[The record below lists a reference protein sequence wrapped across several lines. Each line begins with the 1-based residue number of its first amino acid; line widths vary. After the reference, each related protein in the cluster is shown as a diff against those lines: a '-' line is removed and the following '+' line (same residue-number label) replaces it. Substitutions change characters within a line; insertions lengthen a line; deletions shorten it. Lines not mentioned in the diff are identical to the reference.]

1 MNQQIREITK
11 RNKQIESYQPQYL
24 FESLQRANVD
34 CGYDQKILQE
44 VCETI
49 ELFLKSQPQDILA
62 TSAIREMVLKV
73 LDSRHMENLKRNYQ
87 SFHQKRMDLYS
98 DVLVHN
104 LDEETPPALF
114 SKPCLLESLQHVWGF
129 SRARSREIEHW
140 IEEQLIRMKMMV
152 VTNRLIRSLV
162 ENKCFAEGYR
172 SNFAL
177 GQKIGFYQMDLEQE
191 IFFFTE
197 SPNQLA
203 QQLGHS
209 ILQTFQNQDLLT
221 VEIKEYLKNEQL
233 EISPLSPIKWVSG
246 WIDEND
252 PSLLDYSERYS
263 LWDIQRLGPPPI
275 RNSRLWLL
283 HGDSE
288 VFQQNAERIYEDSE
302 WRNIAIKP
310 IHLSFQVSP
319 GHLVQETTIPLKTL
333 KGIVLLEDLNQRL
346 DAISVFQMC
355 KWKFLNTLGAS
366 HQFNSKN
373 TVYARWIRQPSYCQ
387 IALQGSLNEEVDQL
401 QEILDL
407 TLLKIQ
413 SFQDTNKINYRAVLR
428 LGKTELEFE
437 PRKERVSYQ
446 TLLKNIWDWEKDKI
460 SPTLS
465 LVELFSFASL
475 GVTRIRSEILRV
487 LPATPASSS
496 SQS

>member
-1 MNQQIREITK
+1 MNQQIREVTK
-11 RNKQIESYQPQYL
+11 RNKQTEPYQPQYL
-24 FESLQRANVD
+24 FESLQRANME
-34 CGYDQKILQE
+34 CGYDQKILKE

-49 ELFLKSQPQDILA
+49 ELFLKSQPQDVLA
-62 TSAIREMVLKV
+62 TSAIREMVIKV
-73 LDSRHMENLKRNYQ
+73 LDSRYMENLNRTYQ

-129 SRARSREIEHW
+129 SRARSRELEHW
-140 IEEQLIRMKMMV
+140 IEEQLIRMKIMV
-152 VTNRLIRSLV
+152 VTNRLIRSLI
-162 ENKCFAEGYR
+162 ENKCFTEGYR

-197 SPNQLA
+197 SPDHLA
-203 QQLGHS
+203 QQIGHS

-221 VEIKEYLKNEQL
+221 PEIKEYLKNEQL
-233 EISPLSPIKWVSG
+233 EVSPLSPIKWVSG
-246 WIDEND
+246 CVDEND
-252 PSLLDYSERYS
+252 SSLLEYSERYS
-263 LWDIQRLGPPPI
+263 FWDIQKLGLPPASDFQM
-275 RNSRLWLL
+275 RVL
-283 HGDSE
+283 HAPSDF
-288 VFQQNAERIYEDSE
+288 FQRNAERVYEESE
-302 WRNIAIKP
+302 WRTSPQKQN
-310 IHLSFQVSP
+310 HLCFQPSP

-333 KGIVLLEDLNQRL
+333 KGIVLLDDLNQRL
-346 DAISVFQMC
+346 DAISLFQMC

-387 IALQGSLNEEVDQL
+387 IALLASQSEDVDSL

-428 LGKTELEFE
+428 LGKTEIEFS
-437 PRKERVSYQ
+437 PRKERVDYKV
-446 TLLKNIWDWEKDKI
+446 LLKN
-460 SPTLS
+460 
-465 LVELFSFASL
+465 
-475 GVTRIRSEILRV
+475 
-487 LPATPASSS
+487 
-496 SQS
+496 